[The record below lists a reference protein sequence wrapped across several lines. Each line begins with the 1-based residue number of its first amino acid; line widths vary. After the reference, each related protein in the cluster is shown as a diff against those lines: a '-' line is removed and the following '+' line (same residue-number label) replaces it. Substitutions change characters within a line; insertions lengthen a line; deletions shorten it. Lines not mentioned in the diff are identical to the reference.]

1 MAEAHAL
8 FDKDAGLIYV
18 YHTQRYFDS
27 CPFGADAEDLAIGTL
42 RHYLSSLY
50 ITRWGNIHSTSI
62 SALPHIHISHVFSP
76 SNNKPINL

>member
-27 CPFGADAEDLAIGTL
+27 CPFGPDAEDLAIGALDVILCLT
-42 RHYLSSLY
+42 SLY
-50 ITRWGNIHSTSI
+50 STRWGVHT
-62 SALPHIHISHVFSP
+62 
-76 SNNKPINL
+76 

>member
-42 RHYLSSLY
+42 
-50 ITRWGNIHSTSI
+50 SI
-62 SALPHIHISHVFSP
+62 LL
-76 SNNKPINL
+76 K